1 MSRMSSEEIEIRI
14 WAFIVVILSTMLF
27 VIALG
32 VLWAVAF
39 EEQKMELAPID
50 SIFLEILKA
59 VAYMSIGTLRMN
71 RDTFRRRA
79 VEPRCCCGAGGTYVL
94 AALVDLVAMLREPVA
109 KGLPEGVIEK
119 HDFVVAIDDR

>member
-1 MSRMSSEEIEIRI
+1 MSRMTSEEIEIRI

-50 SIFLEILKA
+50 GIFLEILKA
-59 VAYMSIGTLRMN
+59 VAYMSIGTL
-71 RDTFRRRA
+71 
-79 VEPRCCCGAGGTYVL
+79 GGIAGRKIGK
-94 AALVDLVAMLREPVA
+94 VDEE
-109 KGLPEGVIEK
+109 KPE
-119 HDFVVAIDDR
+119 

>member
-1 MSRMSSEEIEIRI
+1 MSRMTSEEIEIRI

-39 EEQKMELAPID
+39 EEQKMDLAPID

-59 VAYMSIGTLRMN
+59 VAYMSIGTL
-71 RDTFRRRA
+71 
-79 VEPRCCCGAGGTYVL
+79 GGIAGRKIGK
-94 AALVDLVAMLREPVA
+94 VDDKEEQ
-109 KGLPEGVIEK
+109 K
-119 HDFVVAIDDR
+119 